1 VLRAVPNM
9 RIYSTGDATDIEG
22 ILKMS
27 HEAGGPAFIR
37 MLRKDVPRLF
47 PASEPIRFNHARIC
61 AEGTDVAIFSE
72 SICTEETMKATKA
85 LQDKGVSVQ
94 HLHVSTLKPFTDPQ
108 VVDALKKV
116 RYGAISFE
124 NHTTMGGLG
133 TNVAEVIAENG
144 LGTRLVKM
152 GLQDEYAHGAS
163 KSYLMKRYNLD
174 AYSLVKEVEKLIG
187 KDLGIEE
194 GDIEAVR
201 FEESTIV

>member
-1 VLRAVPNM
+1 
-9 RIYSTGDATDIEG
+9 
-22 ILKMS
+22 
-27 HEAGGPAFIR
+27 
-37 MLRKDVPRLF
+37 
-47 PASEPIRFNHARIC
+47 
-61 AEGTDVAIFSE
+61 
-72 SICTEETMKATKA
+72 
-85 LQDKGVSVQ
+85 
-94 HLHVSTLKPFTDPQ
+94 

-163 KSYLMKRYNLD
+163 KMYLMKRYKLD
-174 AYSLVKEVEKLIG
+174 AYSLVKEVEKMIG

-194 GDIEAVR
+194 GELEEVR
-201 FEESTIV
+201 FEDYTFV